1 MPKVVPGDTA
11 WLLAAAALVM
21 FMTPGLALFYGGLV
35 RAKNVLGIVM
45 QSFVALALV
54 SVLWVLVGYTLAFG
68 PDRGL
73 VVGGLNFLGLKGVGA
88 APSALAPTVP
98 ACAFMAFQLMFAII
112 TPALITGAFAERMK
126 FSGYLLFLGLWSV
139 LVYAPLAHWVWG
151 GGFLGA
157 NGLGAIDFAGGT
169 VVHIN
174 AGVAALA
181 AILYLGKRRG
191 HGSRAFVPHNV
202 PMVILGAGILWFG
215 WFGFNA
221 GSALSAGG
229 LASSAFVATQLGAAA
244 AVLGWLIPEWLQH
257 GKATTIGAATGA
269 VAGLVAITPASGYVG
284 PLPAIAIGLAA
295 GAVCYFA
302 VGLKSRL
309 GYDDSLD
316 VVGVHMV
323 GGILGALLTGVFASL
338 AINPAGAAGGIAQ
351 LGRQAAAVGVT
362 LVFSF
367 TATWLILKVTD
378 LLVGLRASE
387 DDEEVGL
394 DLSQHGEAA
403 YAWTERV
410 ATPAG
415 AAGDGAYVIRD
426 GDREIEIPEVIFL
439 ETARRVLELSRAGNG
454 EVARTGSE

>member
-1 MPKVVPGDTA
+1 VPKVVPGDTA

-73 VVGGLNFLGLKGVGA
+73 VVGGLDFLGLNGVGA
-88 APSALAPTVP
+88 APTPLAPTVP
-98 ACAFMAFQLMFAII
+98 ASAFMAFQLMFAII

-139 LVYAPLAHWVWG
+139 LVYAPLVHWVWG

-157 NGLGAIDFAGGT
+157 NGVGAIDFAGGT

-191 HGSRAFVPHNV
+191 YGSRAFVPHNV
-202 PMVILGAGILWFG
+202 PMVILGTGILWFG

-221 GSALSAGG
+221 GSALAAGG
-229 LASSAFVATQLGAAA
+229 LASSAFVATQLGAAS
-244 AVLGWLIPEWLQH
+244 AVLGWLIPECLQH

-269 VAGLVAITPASGYVG
+269 VAGLVAITPAAGYVG
-284 PLPAIAIGLAA
+284 PLPAIAIGLVG

-323 GGILGALLTGVFASL
+323 GGVVGALLTGVFASL
-338 AINPAGAAGGIAQ
+338 AINPAGADGGIAQ
-351 LGRQAAAVGVT
+351 LGRQATAIVVT
-362 LVFSF
+362 LFFSF
-367 TATWLILKVTD
+367 AATWLILKITD

-403 YAWTERV
+403 YAWTERA
-410 ATPAG
+410 ATLVG
-415 AAGDGAYVIRD
+415 AADDGTYVIRG
-426 GDREIEIPEVIFL
+426 GDREIEIPEVVFL
-439 ETARRVLELSRAGNG
+439 ETARRVLELSRSGDG

>member
-1 MPKVVPGDTA
+1 VPKVVPGDTA
-11 WLLAAAALVM
+11 WLLASAALVM

-45 QSFVALALV
+45 QSFVALAVV
-54 SVLWVLVGYTLAFG
+54 SVLWVLVGYTVAFG

-73 VVGGLNFLGLKGVGA
+73 VVGGLDFLGLSGVGA
-88 APSALAPTVP
+88 APSPLAPTVP
-98 ACAFMAFQLMFAII
+98 ASAFMAFQLMFAVI
-112 TPALITGAFAERMK
+112 TPALITGAFAERMR

-181 AILYLGKRRG
+181 VILYLGKRQG
-191 HGSRAFVPHNV
+191 YGSRAFVPHNV

-221 GSALSAGG
+221 GSALAAGG
-229 LASSAFVATQLGAAA
+229 LASSAFVATQLGAAS
-244 AVLGWLIPEWLQH
+244 AVLGWLIPEWLRH

-284 PLPAIAIGLAA
+284 PLPAIAIGLAG

-323 GGILGALLTGVFASL
+323 GGIVGALLTGVFASL
-338 AINPAGAAGGIAQ
+338 AINPAGAAGGVAQ

-362 LVFSF
+362 LIFSF
-367 TATWLILKVTD
+367 AATWLILKVTD

-403 YAWTERV
+403 YAWTERA
-410 ATPAG
+410 ATPLG
-415 AAGDGAYVIRD
+415 AAGDGTYVIRD
-426 GDREIEIPEVIFL
+426 GDRQIEIPDVILL

-454 EVARTGSE
+454 EVARSE